1 MRHAVVCP
9 KEVGGYQMAG
19 TIGEGAFG
27 LVKLAYNPKLD
38 IYCACKIIPRGKL
51 QQADDSARF
60 EQEIRLLQQLRHPR
74 IVQLYDLR
82 LDDRNIY
89 VMQEYCPNG
98 ALIEYI
104 LKQRRIDEHDAQ
116 IFFRQ
121 VLEGMLYIH
130 GQHIAHRDLKPE
142 NILVDAD
149 GAAKICD
156 FGLAKYVGEG
166 GITDTPCGSPLYVA
180 PEILSDFPYDPKCA
194 DCWSLGVLLF
204 AMVTGMSPWRSRNRV
219 QLFAEIRR
227 GEYAIPAS
235 VSTLC
240 GDLIRK
246 LMNLNVVERY
256 TVEQALQHAWL
267 SGDGPIIPDD
277 KMHPLVSLRRLDW
290 FFARDVA
297 ISHVRIPARP
307 RSTGRLRTSFS
318 KEEELISPE
327 KASRQVVAPQEDQC
341 VSWMLVKL
349 TRKKKKRRKCRTAP
363 AHGQSRPRRRI
374 EHAKTDDVG
383 TVCESTSSVCEE
395 IEPPETEEVGKV
407 CESTASVCEEIEP
420 LQTEE
425 VGKVKKVCV
434 CENPNPRTDE
444 VGNADEPDTRV

>member
-1 MRHAVVCP
+1 
-9 KEVGGYQMAG
+9 MAG

-38 IYCACKIIPRGKL
+38 IYCACKIIPRGQL

-60 EQEIRLLQQLRHPR
+60 EQEIRILQQLRHPR
-74 IVQLYDLR
+74 IVRLYDLR
-82 LDDRNIY
+82 LDERNIY

-104 LKQRRIDEHDAQ
+104 LKQKRIDEPDAQ

-121 VLEGMLYIH
+121 VLEGMLYMH
-130 GQHIAHRDLKPE
+130 ELHIAHRDLKPE

-156 FGLAKYVGEG
+156 FGLAKYVGTG
-166 GITDTPCGSPLYVA
+166 GMTETPCGSPVYVA
-180 PEILSDFPYDPKCA
+180 PEVLSDFPYDAKRA

-204 AMVTGMSPWRSRNRV
+204 AMVTGMSPWRSRNRN
-219 QLFAEIRR
+219 QLFAEICR
-227 GEYAIPAS
+227 GEYAIPAA
-235 VSTLC
+235 VSTRC

-246 LMNLNVVERY
+246 LMNIDVEERY

-267 SGDGPIIPDD
+267 TGDGPIIPEGQI
-277 KMHPLVSLRRLDW
+277 HPLVSLRRLDW

-318 KEEELISPE
+318 KEEELISLE
-327 KASRQVVAPQEDQC
+327 KASRQSVAPQEDQC
-341 VSWMLVKL
+341 VSWMWVKL
-349 TRKKKKRRKCRTAP
+349 RRNGKKKRRKCRTAP
-363 AHGQSRPRRRI
+363 ANGQSRHRRKI

-395 IEPPETEEVGKV
+395 IEPPQTDEVGKM
-407 CESTASVCEEIEP
+407 
-420 LQTEE
+420 
-425 VGKVKKVCV
+425 KKVRV

-444 VGNADEPDTRV
+444 EGSADEQKSCVCEQPDLV